1 MAIRKGVMTT
11 RRGHRIGFSGSILAV
26 VLYSVCAAAGNGP
39 NGAILPVAATASS
52 TQCDSKA
59 VKNLLDGSGLSESP
73 PGSGVWVHSNDAYR
87 DRGVE
92 RGTMWCSGAVNEQK
106 ETTPTVTFDLGKP
119 CTIGSFRVWN
129 YNEANW
135 TAAGFKDVEV
145 SASPGNEKY
154 MPLGTA
160 IFEQAPGDD
169 SYEGQVVSL
178 KQPVHARFV
187 RLHCLSNWQGE
198 RSGLAEIR
206 FFAGGAGAKDA
217 IAPGVPPAAHSAAPA
232 KHRPNPPRPAV
243 PGGENIVFPVNS
255 GIIDVTAAPYNA
267 LGDGVTDDTRA
278 IQQALRDY
286 PARGAIIYLPN
297 GTYLLSRTL
306 QWGADQRLTV
316 LQGQSRKGTVLKLKD
331 HCPRFDNPA
340 QPKEMVWTGGT
351 PAQRFRNQIRNC
363 TWDTGRGNP
372 GAIGV
377 RFDASN
383 VGCLRDVDVRSGDG
397 EGVIGLDMS
406 YADDFGPCFVKN
418 VRISG
423 FDTGIATKF
432 GVAGVVLENIT
443 LRGQKKLGWHNN
455 GQAITVRNLV
465 SENSVTAVRQDQ
477 WGGFFTLVDAKLI
490 GQDAASTVPAIDLS
504 TGGMFVRNLS
514 SNGYASAI
522 HKGDKAQAE
531 TVAGPSVT
539 EWASARLPGSG
550 PKSLGLAVQETPDV
564 PWDNPADWA
573 VITDFGAKMDGQTDD
588 SGALQ
593 KAIDSGK
600 TTVCIPHGTAAIGKP
615 VVIRGRVRRLI
626 GCETALKFPLPMPGA
641 KNIFTVGES
650 PEPVLV
656 VERFA
661 TFFWDNHVQVNFIDN
676 PTKRTLVLRELGDVD
691 DTSDQHPDGR
701 GTIIRGPG
709 ELFVEDVTGRFHLQ
723 PGVRAWMRYVNPET
737 NQDGR
742 NKRPDTQWHLR
753 NDGGQLWI
761 LGIKTEGPGPI
772 VITRQGGRTELLG
785 GLMYS
790 SGGTRTQDL
799 PAFVIEDSQASV
811 SITEA
816 NFSNNAYKALVVFR
830 KHGRDVFELKRGQTP
845 GAAGGSM
852 IPLWSTP

>member
-1 MAIRKGVMTT
+1 MTEAWNAARCGARAPSTT
-11 RRGHRIGFSGSILAV
+11 RRKRRQ
-26 VLYSVCAAAGNGP
+26 P
-39 NGAILPVAATASS
+39 
-52 TQCDSKA
+52 
-59 VKNLLDGSGLSESP
+59 
-73 PGSGVWVHSNDAYR
+73 
-87 DRGVE
+87 
-92 RGTMWCSGAVNEQK
+92 
-106 ETTPTVTFDLGKP
+106 VTFDLGKP
-119 CTIGSFRVWN
+119 CTVGSFRVWN

-135 TAAGFKDVEV
+135 TAAGFKDVKV
-145 SASPGNEKY
+145 TASLDNAKY
-154 MPLGTA
+154 TPLGTA

-169 SYEGQVVSL
+169 GYEGQFVSL
-178 KQPVHARFV
+178 KQPVKARFV

-206 FFAGGAGAKDA
+206 FFAGGAGDKDA
-217 IAPGVPPAAHSAAPA
+217 IAPDVKPVVRALIKG
-232 KHRPNPPRPAV
+232 RPNPPRPAV
-243 PGGENIVFPVNS
+243 PGAENIVFPANS
-255 GIIDVTAAPYNA
+255 GIIDVTAAPYSA
-267 LGDGVTDDTRA
+267 KGDGATDDTRA
-278 IQQALRDY
+278 IQQALRDN

-297 GTYLLSRTL
+297 GTYLLSRPL

-316 LQGQSRKGTVLKLKD
+316 LQGQSRAGTILKLKD
-331 HCPRFDNPA
+331 HCPCYDNPA

-383 VGCLRDVDVRSGDG
+383 VGCLRDVNIRSGDG

-418 VRISG
+418 VRVSG

-432 GVAGVVLENIT
+432 GVNSVVFENIT
-443 LRGQKKLGWHNN
+443 LHGQKKLGWHNN

-465 SENSVTAVRQDQ
+465 SENSVSVLRQDQ
-477 WGGFFTLVDAKLI
+477 WGGFCTLVDARLT
-490 GQDAASTVPAIDLS
+490 GTGAALAASAIELAA
-504 TGGMFVRNLS
+504 GGMFVRNLI

-522 HKGDKAQAE
+522 RKDDKAQVE
-531 TVAGPSVT
+531 TVVGPSVA

-550 PKSLGLAVQETPDV
+550 ARSLGLAVKETPDV
-564 PWDNPADWA
+564 PWDKPADWA
-573 VITDFGAKMDGQTDD
+573 VITDFGAKMDGQSDD
-588 SGALQ
+588 SEALQ

-600 TTVCIPHGTAAIGKP
+600 TTVCIPRGTAAIGKP
-615 VVIRGRVRRLI
+615 VIIRGKVRRLI
-626 GCETALKFPLPMPGA
+626 GCETALRFPSPMPGE
-641 KNIFTVGES
+641 KNIFTVADS
-650 PEPVLV
+650 PEPVLI

-661 TFFWDNHVQVNFIDN
+661 SFFWDNHVQVNFIDN
-676 PTKRTLVLRELGDVD
+676 PTTRTLVLRELGDVD

-701 GTIIRGPG
+701 GTIIGGPG
-709 ELFVEDVTGRFHLQ
+709 DLFVEDVTGRFHIQ

-761 LGIKTEGPGPI
+761 LGIKTEGPGT
-772 VITRQGGRTELLG
+772 VIATRNGGRTELLG
-785 GLMYS
+785 GLAYS
-790 SGGTRTQDL
+790 SGGARTQDL
-799 PAFVIEDSQASV
+799 PEFVVEDSQASF

-816 NFSNNAYKALVVFR
+816 NFSNNAYKSLIVA
-830 KHGRDVFELKRGQTP
+830 KKKGQAVFELKRGQTP
-845 GAAGGSM
+845 GSSGGSM

>member
-1 MAIRKGVMTT
+1 MTIQLRQRIR
-11 RRGHRIGFSGSILAV
+11 FLGSTLV
-26 VLYSVCAAAGNGP
+26 VAFCNVCVAAGNGSTD
-39 NGAILPVAATASS
+39 AIVPISATASS

-73 PGSGVWVHSNDAYR
+73 PGSGVGVHTSDAFR
-87 DRGVE
+87 DQGVE
-92 RGTMWCSGAVNEQK
+92 RGTMWCSGAVKDQK
-106 ETTPTVTFDLGKP
+106 ETTPTVTFDLGKI
-119 CTIGSFRVWN
+119 CNIGSFRVWN

-145 SASPGNEKY
+145 SASADNKKY
-154 MPLGTA
+154 TPLGTVF
-160 IFEQAPGDD
+160 FEQAPGDD
-169 SYEGQVVSL
+169 NYEGQIVSL
-178 KQPVHARFV
+178 QQPAHARFV

-206 FFAGGAGAKDA
+206 FFDGGAGDKNA
-217 IAPGVPPAAHSAAPA
+217 ITPGVQPVVRSASAA

-243 PGGENIVFPVNS
+243 PGSENIVFPANS

-267 LGDGVTDDTRA
+267 KGDGVADDTRA

-316 LQGQSRKGTVLKLKD
+316 LQGQSRNGTILKLKD
-331 HCPRFDNPA
+331 NCPRFDNPV

-383 VGCLRDVDVRSGDG
+383 VGCLRDVDIHSSDG
-397 EGVIGLDMS
+397 AGVIGLDMS

-432 GVAGVVLENIT
+432 GVNSVVLENIT
-443 LRGQKKLGWHNN
+443 LHGQKKLGWHNN

-465 SENSVTAVRQDQ
+465 SENSVTVFRQDL
-477 WGGFFTLVDAKLI
+477 WGGFFTLLNARLT
-490 GQDAASTVPAIDLS
+490 GTGAASARPAVELL
-504 TGGMFVRNLS
+504 TGGMFVRNLTCD
-514 SNGYASAI
+514 GYANAI
-522 HKGDKAQAE
+522 HKDDKAQAE
-531 TVAGPSVT
+531 TVAGPSVA

-550 PKSLGLAVQETPDV
+550 RRSLGLTVKETPDV
-564 PWDNPADWA
+564 PWDNPGDWA

-600 TTVCIPHGTAAIGKP
+600 TTVCIPHGTAAIAKP
-615 VVIRGRVRRLI
+615 VIIRGNVRRLI
-626 GCETALKFPLPMPGA
+626 GCETALKFPSPMLDA
-641 KNIFTVGES
+641 KNIFTVGNS

-661 TFFWDNHVQVNFIDN
+661 SFFWDNHVQVNFIDN

-691 DTSDQHPDGR
+691 DTSDEHPNGR
-701 GTIIRGPG
+701 GTIISGPG

-742 NKRPDTQWHLR
+742 NKRPDAQWHLR
-753 NDGGQLWI
+753 NDGGRLWI

-772 VITRQGGRTELLG
+772 VITRKGGRTEVLG

-790 SGGTRTQDL
+790 SGGARTQDL

-816 NFSNNAYKALVVFR
+816 NFSNNAYKALIVFR
-830 KHGRDVFELKRGQTP
+830 KQGQNVFELKRGQTP
-845 GAAGGSM
+845 GGTGGST